1 MAVLRPPPRQ
11 LCLKFERRP
20 RRRLTVKLT
29 VFWAKYLSAYS
40 MSIHVFPAGYLAGLG
55 NRAYIPSSDAVDG
68 EQGRLR

>member
-20 RRRLTVKLT
+20 RRRLAVKLT
-29 VFWAKYLSAYS
+29 AFWTKYLSAERVGKTCIS
-40 MSIHVFPAGYLAGLG
+40 GDYLADID

-68 EQGRLR
+68 EQG